1 MPEIERIFDKSVF
14 MFFQLKFFVFSII
27 SAKIKNFLMRKIYV
41 ILQGFG
47 NKKALV

>member
-27 SAKIKNFLMRKIYV
+27 SAKIKKFFEEKNLCNFA
-41 ILQGFG
+41 GFW
-47 NKKALV
+47 K